1 MKAFVITIDS
11 LEESVGA
18 ARRCIRSG
26 ARYGVEVEN
35 FTATT
40 PADNPEEMFAEKRI
54 PTQLFAEKYSRWEN
68 VLSCF
73 MSHHRLWEKCVELN
87 EPILILEHD
96 AVFVN
101 ELPPNILFSGVLSF
115 GAPSYGRYNTPKTL
129 GKNKLTSKPYLPGA
143 HAYGVTPWA
152 AKHLIDR
159 ARQDACPTDVFIG
172 IDRFGRDLI
181 EEYYP
186 FPVEARDSFST
197 VQKTEGCLAKHSYQK
212 SPETFD
218 LVDVK

>member
-18 ARRCIRSG
+18 ARRCVRS
-26 ARYGVEVEN
+26 ASRYGIEVET
-35 FTATT
+35 FAATT
-40 PADNPEEMFAEKRI
+40 PRDNPEEMFKERNL
-54 PTQLFAEKYSRWEN
+54 PTKLFAEKYSRWDN

-73 MSHHRLWEKCVELN
+73 MSHYRLWEHAVEIN

-96 AVFVN
+96 AFFVN
-101 ELPPNILFSGVLSF
+101 EIPHNILFSGVLSF
-115 GAPSYGRYNTPKTL
+115 GAPSYGKFNTPRTL

-143 HAYGVTPWA
+143 HAYAVTPWA
-152 AKHLIDR
+152 AKKLIDR
-159 ARQDACPTDVFIG
+159 ARVDACPTDIFIG
-172 IDRFGRDLI
+172 TQRFGNDVI

-197 VQKTEGCLAKHSYQK
+197 VQRTEGCLAKHSYQK

-218 LVDVK
+218 LVDV